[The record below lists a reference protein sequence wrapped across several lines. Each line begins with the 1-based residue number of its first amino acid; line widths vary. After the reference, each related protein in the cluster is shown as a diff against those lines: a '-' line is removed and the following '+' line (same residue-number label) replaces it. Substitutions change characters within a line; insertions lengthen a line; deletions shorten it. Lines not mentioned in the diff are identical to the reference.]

1 MVVKKLEVQLIDN
14 YMSHLDTIKLIKE
27 MPKKERIFHEGL
39 DFIHFWLT
47 RDDLDVF
54 EAMILYQQ
62 HRVKLLGEK
71 YNL

>member
-1 MVVKKLEVQLIDN
+1 
-14 YMSHLDTIKLIKE
+14 MSHLDTIKLIKE

-54 EAMILYQQ
+54 EAMTIYKEL
-62 HRVKLLGEK
+62 RIRLLVNENINGNK
-71 YNL
+71 